1 MPLAQARAFRFALHL
16 VKGVAKAAPH
26 HFLLSARDFED
37 PFCRNI
43 HLPSFKNLPLK
54 SVGIWVDFPNDLN
67 YPLACSKTNIY
78 ETSGAESG
86 WKRPKTVI
94 RGVDLRSI
102 EDTAVITLL
111 LTRPER
117 KVER

>member
-1 MPLAQARAFRFALHL
+1 MEGLHL
-16 VKGVAKAAPH
+16 SG
-26 HFLLSARDFED
+26 
-37 PFCRNI
+37 
-43 HLPSFKNLPLK
+43 LK
-54 SVGIWVDFPNDLN
+54 SRPGPLCVIVDFPSDLT
-67 YPLACSKTNIY
+67 YPRDGPKTNIY

-102 EDTAVITLL
+102 EDTAVIKLL

>member
-1 MPLAQARAFRFALHL
+1 MIREISW
-16 VKGVAKAAPH
+16 GYETT
-26 HFLLSARDFED
+26 RDD
-37 PFCRNI
+37 
-43 HLPSFKNLPLK
+43 
-54 SVGIWVDFPNDLN
+54 
-67 YPLACSKTNIY
+67 SKRNIY

-102 EDTAVITLL
+102 EDTAVIELL

>member
-1 MPLAQARAFRFALHL
+1 MQRFAFRT
-16 VKGVAKAAPH
+16 
-26 HFLLSARDFED
+26 R
-37 PFCRNI
+37 
-43 HLPSFKNLPLK
+43 
-54 SVGIWVDFPNDLN
+54 
-67 YPLACSKTNIY
+67 SKTLSIRVSVVLLFRGVRSSLSEGPKRNIY

-102 EDTAVITLL
+102 EDTAVIKLL

>member
-1 MPLAQARAFRFALHL
+1 MGSVRLDLSRCLAYPFR
-16 VKGVAKAAPH
+16 
-26 HFLLSARDFED
+26 R
-37 PFCRNI
+37 
-43 HLPSFKNLPLK
+43 
-54 SVGIWVDFPNDLN
+54 
-67 YPLACSKTNIY
+67 SKRNIY

-102 EDTAVITLL
+102 EDTAVIKLL